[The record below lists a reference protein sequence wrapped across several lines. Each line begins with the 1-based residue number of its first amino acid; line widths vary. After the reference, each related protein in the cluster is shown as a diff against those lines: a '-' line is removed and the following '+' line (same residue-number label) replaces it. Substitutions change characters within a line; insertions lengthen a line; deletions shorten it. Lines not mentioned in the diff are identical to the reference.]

1 MLEQVSTL
9 MEIPTVSHFVFG
21 LIGGVAYVLVQLTYG
36 NQVKPIEYVSRPFL
50 GGVLAI
56 LLTIALGLP
65 NHTTSFFVGYFCID
79 ALDAVLALGSRKMGF
94 KLPESMRNEPKTRRV
109 DVLASRPLHEKP
121 KPPQ

>member
-1 MLEQVSTL
+1 MFEEVSTL

-36 NQVKPIEYVSRPFL
+36 NQVKLVEYVSRPFL

-56 LLTIALGLP
+56 LATITLGLP

-94 KLPESMRNEPKTRRV
+94 KLPESMRNEPKARKIE
-109 DVLASRPLHEKP
+109 VLSSRPLNEKP
-121 KPPQ
+121 RPPQ